1 MYNISK
7 KLVLFSFDEMLF
19 LVWDH
24 MARRE
29 KLRHKM
35 TENKSKTIQIMKK
48 KYDRD
53 VQIKIFVSEQYVF
66 LRNTNLIYDKNI
78 SK

>member
-1 MYNISK
+1 MT
-7 KLVLFSFDEMLF
+7 
-19 LVWDH
+19 
-24 MARRE
+24 RRE
-29 KLRHKM
+29 KLRHKV

-66 LRNTNLIYDKNI
+66 LRDTNLIYDKNI
-78 SK
+78 SR